1 MCLCTSCPWDLV
13 SQPGKSLTHLL
24 TRRTH
29 SDKAKKE
36 YNDLVRNLAQ
46 FVRKRD
52 PRVLQHAAK
61 ARQADLEKQAKRSA
75 AAKQAAERTK
85 QEFDDMEEEIAR
97 LDEYLA
103 DDLDKVDAKKEALYC
118 IACNKKFK
126 SDKAYVMYSRAA
138 T

>member
-1 MCLCTSCPWDLV
+1 M
-13 SQPGKSLTHLL
+13 
-24 TRRTH
+24 
-29 SDKAKKE
+29 
-36 YNDLVRNLAQ
+36 RNLAQ

-97 LDEYLA
+97 LEEDHWLEVEAQLELLGVLDEYLA

-126 SDKAYVMYSRAA
+126 SDKAYVIYSRAA